1 MNSNVSELIRYV
13 RVSDLQVVAGLLAV
27 GDPLDLGGR
36 GEIQGLTHVREAERS
51 GYAHISQRQVVHIQQ
66 RP

>member
-1 MNSNVSELIRYV
+1 MNSNVSELIHYV
-13 RVSDLQVVAGLLAV
+13 RVSDLQVIAGILAV
-27 GDPLDLGGR
+27 GDLLDLCGG
-36 GEIQGLTHVREAERS
+36 GEVQGLTHVREAERS